1 METLPDL
8 LVHGADVELF
18 TRLHHAHDVNT
29 SQASGSTMGTKGVSR
44 LFDAV
49 LDDFCQI
56 MVVEAS
62 VLASL
67 ETTKDPLLGWGLCE
81 VVTES
86 LQRSLVSSACVS
98 KENTYH
104 VDLRHQLRRHVVDV
118 SQLRDRLADDFLHP
132 LVVGGTES
140 GVPVVKNAKLGR
152 NHAAGTALE
161 ALATSLDFRTEIEP
175 PFGVGTRGVEDSC
188 YVILQHYGSEE
199 ANVDVS
205 GQLEDVIV
213 LPVLIE
219 SQPLSLAQRF
229 RLSATYHFFSSSL
242 SLSQSRYLSSSL
254 MEKRFLAIL
263 L

>member
-1 METLPDL
+1 
-8 LVHGADVELF
+8 
-18 TRLHHAHDVNT
+18 
-29 SQASGSTMGTKGVSR
+29 MGTESVSR
-44 LFDAV
+44 LFNAV
-49 LDDFCQI
+49 LDDFCKI
-56 MVVEAS
+56 VIAEAS
-62 VLASL
+62 VLASF
-67 ETTKDPLLGWGLCE
+67 ETSEDPLLGWGLCE
-81 VVTES
+81 VVTKR
-86 LQRSLVSSACVS
+86 LQRLLVPSACDR
-98 KENTYH
+98 KGDTCH
-104 VDLRHQLRRHVVDV
+104 VNSGHHLGRHVIDV
-118 SQLRDRLADDFLHP
+118 SQLGNRLADDFLHP

-219 SQPLSLAQRF
+219 C
-229 RLSATYHFFSSSL
+229 
-242 SLSQSRYLSSSL
+242 
-254 MEKRFLAIL
+254 
-263 L
+263 

>member
-1 METLPDL
+1 
-8 LVHGADVELF
+8 
-18 TRLHHAHDVNT
+18 
-29 SQASGSTMGTKGVSR
+29 MGTKGVSR

-81 VVTES
+81 VVTEE
-86 LQRSLVSSACVS
+86 LQQSLVSSERDEKRDA
-98 KENTYH
+98 YH
-104 VDLRHQLRRHVVDV
+104 VDLRHHLGRHVIDV
-118 SQLRDRLADDFLHP
+118 SQLGNRLADDFLHP

-140 GVPVVKNAKLGR
+140 GVPVVKNAKLSR
-152 NHAAGTALE
+152 DHAASTALE
-161 ALATSLDFRTEIEP
+161 ALATGLDLRTQIEP
-175 PFGVGTRGVEDSC
+175 PLGVGTRGVENSC

-219 SQPLSLAQRF
+219 C
-229 RLSATYHFFSSSL
+229 
-242 SLSQSRYLSSSL
+242 
-254 MEKRFLAIL
+254 
-263 L
+263 